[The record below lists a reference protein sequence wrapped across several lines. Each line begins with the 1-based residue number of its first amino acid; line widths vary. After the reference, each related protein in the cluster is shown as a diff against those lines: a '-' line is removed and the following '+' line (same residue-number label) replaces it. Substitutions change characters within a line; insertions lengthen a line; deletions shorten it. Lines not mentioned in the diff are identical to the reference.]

1 MYLLYCVQGSQKS
14 KNRFRYTTAVL
25 QRLYK
30 ELILIY
36 NFAVLTNSKELI
48 K

>member
-1 MYLLYCVQGSQKS
+1 MSLFDRMQGSQKS
-14 KNRFRYTTAVL
+14 KNRFQYRTAVL

-30 ELILIY
+30 ELILKC
-36 NFAVLTNSKELI
+36 NFAVLTNSKDLI